1 MIFLPIGFLLRIAV
15 ASEISAEISHRV
27 TTTTETVRTRQQQKI
42 EKANH
47 GSLLRFRICLVLT
60 LLSVLIGVVGEVCN
74 LAAEWAS
81 STTQNLPLCTA
92 QNEQHF
98 PVLVADGEGG
108 VIVAWSDARNANRD
122 IFAQRVNATGEMLWH
137 TDGIEICE
145 LPSSQSWPLIV
156 DDSNGG
162 AILVWGDTRQG
173 NQDSYTQRIN
183 ANGEKLWNPEGVP
196 VCTHPTLQDDLNA
209 IADGQGGVIV
219 VWEDWRNG
227 NQDIYA
233 QRIDS
238 TGIPLWESNGV
249 PVYSGAGDQYDPV
262 LLADGEGGAIFAW
275 WDISAPEWNIFAQR
289 LSADGEPMWHSPV
302 GGISNP
308 DDAAPS
314 AAIPVCTA
322 KGNQGAPSIVTDENG
337 GAFFIWSDYRNDP
350 NFYTTAQLYAQRI
363 TGDGTALWQK
373 DGLPIC
379 ELPVNQQQPSCIR
392 DGAGGFIVVWWDE
405 RDIFA
410 DIYAQRVSTDGK
422 ALWDIAG
429 VPVCT
434 EAGVQ
439 RVPQLVSVDNG
450 GAIVYWLDYRE
461 DFGDSTEDAIYA
473 QRLDAN
479 GEPLWEKD
487 GVPVCTAP
495 KAQITPQAV
504 PIGVGSAIVV
514 WSDARG
520 ADYDIYIHRVP

>member
-1 MIFLPIGFLLRIAV
+1 LWEGVVTSIRTPMKKNDKQV
-15 ASEISAEISHRV
+15 A
-27 TTTTETVRTRQQQKI
+27 QKPTI
-42 EKANH
+42 PKI
-47 GSLLRFRICLVLT
+47 RFRICLLGIAAAA
-60 LLSVLIGVVGEVCN
+60 LWEGVVTPRLVS
-74 LAAEWAS
+74 AEWAS
-81 STTQNLPLCTA
+81 SATQNLPLCTA

-108 VIVAWSDARNANRD
+108 AIVAWSDARNANRD
-122 IFAQRVNATGEMLWH
+122 IFAQRVNATGEMLW
-137 TDGIEICE
+137 TPDGIEICE

-162 AILVWGDTRQG
+162 AILIWGDTRHG
-173 NQDSYTQRIN
+173 NQDSYAQRIN
-183 ANGEKLWNPEGVP
+183 ANGEKLWPPEGVP

-238 TGIPLWESNGV
+238 TGTSLWESNGV

-275 WDISAPEWNIFAQR
+275 WDISTPDWNIFAQR
-289 LSADGEPMWHSPV
+289 LSADGEPMWHLPV
-302 GGISNP
+302 GEVSNP
-308 DDAAPS
+308 DDSAPP

-322 KGNQGAPSIVTDENG
+322 RGNQGAPAVVTDENG
-337 GAFFIWSDYRNDP
+337 GAFFVWSDYRNDP
-350 NFYTTAQLYAQRI
+350 NFYTTAQLYAQRVA
-363 TGDGTALWQK
+363 GDGTTLWQK

-410 DIYAQRVSTDGK
+410 DIYAQRISTDGK

-439 RVPQLVSVDNG
+439 RLPQLVSVDKG

-479 GEPLWEKD
+479 GEILWETD
-487 GVPVCTAP
+487 GVPICTAP

-504 PIGVGSAIVV
+504 SIGVGGAIVV